1 MISSLICTSVG
12 NLETS
17 QRAGLFRLP
26 LGSAR
31 SREPQARRE
40 GDDGVRL
47 LSLEDGKCAMI

>member
-1 MISSLICTSVG
+1 MISSLICTSVD

-47 LSLEDGKCAMI
+47 LSLEDGKCVMI